1 MAALVRADG
10 VSVLW
15 RGLGPTLWRD
25 VPFSGVYWAGFEL
38 LKARLTSPGAPV
50 QLSPTGVSFTSGALS
65 GILAALLTQ
74 PFDVL
79 KTRRQVFTPAPNC
92 APEALNHRA
101 STLPLCLHIVRTEGA
116 GALFAGVVP
125 RCAKVAPACGL
136 MIACYEGVGRWL
148 GAGERLGSR
157 R

>member
-1 MAALVRADG
+1 MSPASGAGEAL
-10 VSVLW
+10 
-15 RGLGPTLWRD
+15 T
-25 VPFSGVYWAGFEL
+25 SGIYWAGFEL
-38 LKARLTSPGAPV
+38 LKARLSSP
-50 QLSPTGVSFTSGALS
+50 QSSLSLSPVGISFTSGALS
-65 GILAALLTQ
+65 GIVAALLTQ

-79 KTRRQVFTPAPNC
+79 KTRRQVFTPSPSC

-101 STLPLCLHIVRTEGA
+101 STIPLCLHIVRTEGA

-148 GAGERLGSR
+148 GANERLSVRGEK
-157 R
+157 